1 MESSKVLIIIGV
13 IIIGFGFLTANMYL
27 KNMDL
32 SSQNS
37 SLKNNVS
44 VLEKNNANLS
54 NNVLVLEKNNAN
66 LSNNALVLE
75 KNKTDLSMQLSSLK
89 EQLTYGTQYIANIDN
104 NTQNPCAGNKNERSK
119 ICDILPNQNDTGT
132 AWKIIP
138 TSPVKEIKSE
148 LVNSTGFENGIVQS
162 YIKNVIGFNFTVT
175 VSVLQFNSENDATES
190 YTEAISKLKENGG
203 FTEFDASKIAA
214 KCFGKYAYQHPYD
227 ANTYYGPV
235 DFYCVKSNILYH
247 VNAVKGYFNTQE
259 LNDVYNF
266 AKVFGTKL

>member
-44 VLEKNNANLS
+44 VFEKNNTDLS
-54 NNVLVLEKNNAN
+54 MQLSSLKNNVLVFEKNN
-66 LSNNALVLE
+66 
-75 KNKTDLSMQLSSLK
+75 TDLSMQLSSLK

-104 NTQNPCAGNKNERSK
+104 NAQNPCAGNKNERSK

-175 VSVLQFNSENDATES
+175 VSVLQFNSETDATES

-203 FTEFDASKIAA
+203 FTEFDTSKIAA